1 MFVGVMDRLCK
12 EDIMG
17 NSSTKKGPLPHI
29 LATLKE
35 LKTEVK
41 QKYKAELKGIF
52 GSYARGEERLGSDL
66 DVLVEFDATA
76 NLIDLVGLSFYLE
89 EKLHCSVD
97 VVPESAL
104 RRELKSDI
112 LKEAVAV

>member
-1 MFVGVMDRLCK
+1 
-12 EDIMG
+12 MG
-17 NSSTKKGPLPHI
+17 NIGIKTNSLPNI
-29 LATLKE
+29 LVTLKE
-35 LKTEVK
+35 LKAEVR
-41 QKYKAELKGIF
+41 QKFKAELKGIF
-52 GSYARGEERLGSDL
+52 GSYARGEEGSGSDL

-97 VVPESAL
+97 IVPESAL
-104 RRELKSDI
+104 REELRSVI